1 MKFEDILGQEKV
13 IEGLLKGVSNHS
25 VPHAQLFTGRPGSG
39 AYALALAYAQF
50 LACTDR
56 SEKDSCGLCDSCK
69 RMSTLQHPDQHF
81 SFPFLIAP
89 KKETADAYISEW
101 RELVLDKKGYFNH
114 QEWVEAIHGESKN
127 LIINVNEALSLS
139 SKLWLKSFGGG
150 YKFMFI
156 YEPESMHE
164 SAANKLLKLIE
175 EPPEKTL
182 IFLISDK
189 PENIILTIRSR
200 TQLVKL
206 SPLSDEQ
213 ISEYLAEKFGLSAEE
228 AGTIARLVNGDLGRA
243 VNIAANGAQNQ
254 WFPMF
259 RDWMRISYTG
269 DMMKLIP
276 WVDQMNTYGREEQ
289 KNFLSYGLEVIRQ
302 CLSGNYTEGELQR
315 FSADEIKFAKNFS
328 PFINHTNALDLM
340 QSFQDAFRDIRG
352 NLNAK
357 LVFFDLTVNI
367 HKLIRR
373 STRA

>member
-1 MKFEDILGQEKV
+1 MKFEDIIGQEKV
-13 IEGLLKGVSNHS
+13 VEGLLKGVKNNSI
-25 VPHAQLFTGRPGSG
+25 PHAQLFTGRPGSG

-50 LACTDR
+50 LGCTDR
-56 SEKDSCGLCDSCK
+56 SERDSCGKCDSCK

-89 KKETADAYISEW
+89 KKETSDAYISEW
-101 RELVLDKKGYFNH
+101 RNLVLEKNGYFSH
-114 QEWVEAIHGESKN
+114 QEWVEAIQGESKN

-182 IFLISDK
+182 IFLVSEK

-200 TQLVKL
+200 TQMVKL
-206 SPLSDEQ
+206 DPLTDAQ
-213 ISEYLAEKFGLSAEE
+213 IADFLKQKHQLQEGE
-228 AGTIARLVNGDLGRA
+228 ADSVARLVNGDLGRA
-243 VNIAANGAQNQ
+243 VNIVAKGSQNQ
-254 WFPMF
+254 WFPLF

-269 DMMKLIP
+269 DMMKLLP
-276 WVDQMNTYGREEQ
+276 WVDQINTFGREEQ
-289 KNFLSYGLEVIRQ
+289 KNFLSYALEVIRQ

-315 FSADEIKFAKNFS
+315 FSADELKFAKNFS
-328 PFINHTNALDLM
+328 PFINHSNALEFM
-340 QSFQDAFRDIRG
+340 EVFQEAFRDVRG
-352 NLNAK
+352 NLNGK
-357 LVFFDLTVNI
+357 LIFFDLTVNI

-373 STRA
+373 SNRA